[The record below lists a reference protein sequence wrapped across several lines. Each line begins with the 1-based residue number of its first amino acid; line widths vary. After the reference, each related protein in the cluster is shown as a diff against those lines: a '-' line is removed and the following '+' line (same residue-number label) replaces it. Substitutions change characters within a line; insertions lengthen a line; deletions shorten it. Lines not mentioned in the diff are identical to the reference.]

1 MPNTKV
7 PRIATDTVVSIDN
20 SDWDENIALKAMAR
34 FTTPNA
40 YKDLKKYF
48 KAWLIEDHSN
58 VKGLVGYNDEV
69 FDNINKLA
77 FAKLLTLDITALNVD
92 SLSAD
97 TLAEPKAALEIF
109 DQVQFKEKGKRD
121 IVTDSDIIAQ
131 LVSEIGELE
140 QRKEMLV
147 DEEDK
152 QYIDNY
158 IQSLESIKTKREG
171 KVKITLQEVLD
182 NKGQRFFTTID
193 INDEDMHELIGEY
206 GFIKRMSAQQY
217 GKQADNLLERLSQ
230 DLSDEMGETVNLKEY
245 IDQRQIAH
253 YQKEEI
259 LNYLKSKL
267 PTGGSIVEWLESDDS
282 IYNVKEGEQL
292 PNALGIKG
300 FDYYKYMPDEI
311 SLTEE
316 EAKDL
321 KENGIEVDELT
332 IKVGK
337 DFPMTRETYREFLR
351 IISQDKALGIIKE
364 SLKIRAGQK
373 LDPEIR
379 EYYNKHLDS
388 LNLSPRVKS
397 KGGLVQ
403 RDIKIPNTTL
413 AFKRGMESIKS
424 DKIDRNIDVNT
435 EGKNTVV
442 EGKVPFFSFD
452 LIPEWK
458 VGNSYTTTKNR
469 LKKQIE
475 IKESFTIKDKSQNK
489 KLRKLVKE
497 QSLKGDYVKVNKY
510 LKMTNR
516 VSDKVQIRNI
526 TNSFLPRFEE
536 FEENYDEFIE
546 MSKEEKWSQEFENE
560 IDLTQISEFKNNT
573 SDEMLNMLLEMHK
586 EGTKLDFIQEVHDDL
601 RNIQR
606 FFDKY
611 KKQLNIKFKA
621 QDTKTGITAIDAEV
635 DMTVD
640 EYNALKINDEEDNL
654 IDICVDS
661 MATTISSELKK
672 WVPKTNSDEL
682 ETMVIKLIEDMGLN
696 MQDYENEIQSLSS
709 ATPQLVNLR
718 TKLEKEF
725 KEIEKSGRFNTEI
738 SPDDIL
744 ELLLEYGLYE
754 NLSRMS
760 TGTDIAD
767 PRNQGE
773 MTISF
778 KIKFTPIGLDLHLKI
793 KYQVKATNSV
803 TITSAS
809 APLTRIRD
817 QGSTNIP
824 VSGSKRIKSGVTI
837 DKKRKEFYTE
847 LRQNLI
853 NLNRS
858 VGV

>member
-7 PRIATDTVVSIDN
+7 PRIATDTIVSIDN

-34 FTTPNA
+34 FATPNA

-69 FDNINKLA
+69 FDNINKVA

-92 SLSAD
+92 SLSTD

-109 DQVQFKEKGKRD
+109 DQVQFKEKGKKD
-121 IVTDSDIIAQ
+121 IVTDSDIIEQ

-140 QRKEMLV
+140 QRKEMLI

-158 IQSLESIKTKREG
+158 IQSLENMKIKREG

-206 GFIKRMSAQQY
+206 GFIKRMSTQQF
-217 GKQADNLLERLSQ
+217 GEQADNMMEWLSNSLT
-230 DLSDEMGETVNLKEY
+230 DKMGETVNLKEY
-245 IDQRQIAH
+245 IDERQIAH
-253 YQKEEI
+253 HQKEEI

-282 IYNVKEGEQL
+282 IYNVKEGEKL

-300 FDYYKYMPDEI
+300 FDYYKYMPDDI

-316 EAKDL
+316 EIKDL
-321 KENGIEVDELT
+321 KENGFEFDDEETLH
-332 IKVGK
+332 IKRGEI
-337 DFPMTRETYREFLR
+337 DRETYREFLR
-351 IISQDKALGIIKE
+351 MISQDKALGIIKE

-373 LDPEIR
+373 LNPEIR
-379 EYYNKHLDS
+379 EYYNKYLDS
-388 LNLSPRVKS
+388 LYLTPRVKS

-413 AFKRGMESIKS
+413 AFKRGIESMKHS
-424 DKIDRNIDVNT
+424 QIDNNIDVNT

-442 EGKVPFFSFD
+442 QGKIPFFSFD

-458 VGNSYTTTKNR
+458 VGNSYTTNKNR
-469 LKKQIE
+469 LKKQIK

-536 FEENYDEFIE
+536 FEENYDEFIQ
-546 MSKEEKWSQEFENE
+546 MTKKEKWSQEFENE
-560 IDLTQISEFKNNT
+560 IDLTQIAEFEKN
-573 SDEMLNMLLEMHK
+573 DDMLNMLLEMHK

-601 RNIQR
+601 RSIQR

-611 KKQLNIKFKA
+611 KKQLDIKFKA
-621 QDTKTGITAIDAEV
+621 QDTKTGITAIDAEI
-635 DMTVD
+635 DMTID

-682 ETMVIKLIEDMGLN
+682 ETMVRKLIEDMDLD
-696 MQDYENEIQSLSS
+696 MQDYENEIQSLSTT
-709 ATPQLVNLR
+709 TPQLVNLR

-725 KEIEKSGRFNTEI
+725 KEIEKSGRFSTEI
-738 SPDDIL
+738 IPEDIL

-773 MTISF
+773 ITVLF
-778 KIKFTPIGLDLHLKI
+778 KIKFTPIGLDLHLEI
-793 KYQVKATNSV
+793 IYQVKATNSV

-809 APLTRIRD
+809 APITRIKD

-824 VSGSKRIKSGVTI
+824 VSGSQRIKSGVTI